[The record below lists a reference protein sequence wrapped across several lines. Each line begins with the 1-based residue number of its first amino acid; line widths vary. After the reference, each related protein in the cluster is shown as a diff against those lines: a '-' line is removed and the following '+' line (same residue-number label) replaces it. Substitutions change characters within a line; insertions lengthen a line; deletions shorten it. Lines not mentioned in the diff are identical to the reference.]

1 MEYESYGCDTCGS
14 RIVGTVYTHS
24 IGSALCKSCY
34 LMLFRPSD
42 VEVTT
47 STKTTKEVSDGSSTN
62 YFKLPDH
69 ATELRHA
76 ISHKNMSFSRGN
88 LFKACYRLGDK
99 DGTSVLYD
107 LNKMEFFLQDLRE
120 MLERGEDL

>member
-1 MEYESYGCDTCGS
+1 MEYESYGCDNCGS
-14 RIVGTVYTHS
+14 NIVGTVYTQG

-34 LMLFRPSD
+34 LMSFSETPPT
-42 VEVTT
+42 E
-47 STKTTKEVSDGSSTN
+47 TTKEVSDGSSSN

-107 LNKMEFFLQDLRE
+107 LNKMEFFLKDLRE
-120 MLERGEDL
+120 MLERGEHL